1 MNSLETCKD
10 GIKNQD
16 EVGIDCGGSC
26 PELCGNLLSF
36 EYATSENMNVHCDHI
51 SEMYKMIAI
60 TFCTKSIIFVDD
72 PCHPNPCQNDGI
84 CQDGVKMKKKYTCIC
99 EPRFSGYNCEI
110 GNHFH
115 IL

>member
-36 EYATSENMNVHCDHI
+36 E
-51 SEMYKMIAI
+51 
-60 TFCTKSIIFVDD
+60 
-72 PCHPNPCQNDGI
+72 
-84 CQDGVKMKKKYTCIC
+84 
-99 EPRFSGYNCEI
+99 
-110 GNHFH
+110 
-115 IL
+115 